1 MHEIGYKTMTVQMS
15 PRVIE
20 AFPVLDTVLDR
31 RVSARDI
38 SLAPCVALVGCDG
51 SGKSTLAR
59 DLTAL
64 LNAVSPTRS
73 IYLGL
78 GTGDLGRSIGR
89 LPLIGSLLER
99 FLTTKAGK
107 AHSGTEKRLPGL
119 MTALVM
125 FAFSLARWR
134 RFGQVIALRRHGIR
148 VVSDRY
154 PQAELAGRFDGPGLN
169 WTRRGSALV
178 ERLATRERLLYE
190 QMAAYQPTLVVRLNV
205 DADTAMAR
213 KPDHRRDL
221 LDAKL
226 AIVPTLKFGGARI
239 VDVDATRPY
248 AEVLAAVYALVQMEG
263 VIPSIARVQGEALAA

>member
-1 MHEIGYKTMTVQMS
+1 MS
-15 PRVIE
+15 PRIIE
-20 AFPVLDTVLDR
+20 AFPVLDTVADR

-59 DLTAL
+59 DLAAL

-89 LPLIGSLLER
+89 LPLLGPLLER
-99 FLTTKAGK
+99 FLTAKASK
-107 AHSGTEKRLPGL
+107 AHSGAEKRLPGL
-119 MTALVM
+119 ITALVM
-125 FAFSLARWR
+125 FAFSLARMR
-134 RFGQVIALRRHGIR
+134 RFGQVIAMRQHGIR
-148 VVSDRY
+148 VISDRY

-169 WTRRGSALV
+169 WTRQGSAMV
-178 ERLATRERLLYE
+178 KRLATKERHLYD
-190 QMAAYQPTLVVRLNV
+190 QMAAYCPTLVVRLNV

-226 AIVPTLKFGGARI
+226 AIVPMLTFGGARI

-248 AEVLAAVYALVQMEG
+248 AEVRAAVYALMQMEG
-263 VIPSIARVQGEALAA
+263 LIPSGALMQGEALAA